1 MIFVSLIEEKDHQV
15 YYDEIGFSVIS
26 HIDDKWITDKIPKY
40 YDDNKNK
47 VSLHFK
53 RGKCR
58 IKRDEFLDKST
69 QYFEQQ
75 LKGIIEQD
83 VFSIPYVDDEYDG
96 AQILSSKFNTIM
108 KTMKQWCNDSNQE
121 EGEIKGIVIYGFCL
135 DTYLKFLTFPE
146 HIFKTNFEDSGKE
159 ELKEMIIVFNP
170 SERLIFLIRSA
181 NPENLAN
188 GMKLSTNDTMKF
200 TLLFF
205 DVLKNSGVRV
215 INLLVT
221 DMKLHQI
228 SLKCD
233 ACNSQVILMESLES
247 CKSFKRWLTTKNE
260 NLSVSVLQEDTS
272 EYFIRDFSAKLLFL
286 ITTSKISKESHFYGM
301 LPLRSEIPLEQIEE
315 ANIPT
320 SKELRIIHSKC
331 KRHIVFSTYGSGIS
345 MVAQKRAEIISGRID
360 NEILHFICSNKNF
373 QLLTEK
379 KISNVKLSC
388 NEHLKNVFDIIK
400 EIVEND
406 SSEKKIHLVAEHY
419 DPEQLSHTQVREL
432 KDMIN
437 GNEKLKDS
445 YIFLAC
451 GTIIKDRMIKNR
463 HGQFISTSEWN
474 IHLHMEK
481 EILQYNKRNTVEI
494 SELVVFTA
502 EELKKQTTIFNLP
515 YQDTR
520 KNQFKKEFKTQ
531 SEVHG
536 QSSRE
541 LGKCKSKTNKRR
553 TKKRNRKQDIAP
565 EIKEIEG
572 GSSSNDQRYFTF
584 DETFEFYYRNNDSA
598 SSVDESIAREI
609 VKSQFKNILEPS
621 QHGLKIKSV
630 KPSIKIINHAAS
642 SNEEFKILSLSKM
655 LRKIINKTYRNKKD
669 YKTLGYR
676 DVDKHV
682 VLHFDMQSN
691 VPYYFD
697 IAFTLLGK
705 REKVTDRYEEFHK
718 NEDNEIL
725 ICNYRSFRGFENPSV
740 IVVIDPTL
748 YHLKF
753 CIPECLSRATV
764 FLEIIVMKML
774 ASDKFQ
780 TSQETFQTII
790 SKWENQESGSG
801 PLFSPC
807 PFSEPEGQTSEDMEE
822 IRNLLARQKEQM
834 SHNENKMDSHL
845 MR

>member
-205 DVLKNSGVRV
+205 DVLKNSGARV

-718 NEDNEIL
+718 NEDKEIL

-740 IVVIDPTL
+740 IVVIDPSL

-807 PFSEPEGQTSEDMEE
+807 PFSEPEAQTSEDMEE

>member
-1 MIFVSLIEEKDHQV
+1 MIFLTLLEEKDHRMH
-15 YYDEIGFSVIS
+15 YGEFGFSVIS
-26 HIDDKWITDKIPKY
+26 HIDDEWITDKIPKY
-40 YDDNKNK
+40 YDENKNK
-47 VSLHFK
+47 VSLYLK

-58 IKRDEFLDKST
+58 INKDEFLDKST
-69 QYFEQQ
+69 QYFDQQ

-135 DTYLKFLTFPE
+135 DSYLKFLTFPE
-146 HIFKTNFEDSGKE
+146 HIFKRNFDDSGKE

-170 SERLIFLIRSA
+170 SERLIFLIRLA
-181 NPENLAN
+181 NPENLAS

-215 INLLVT
+215 VNLLVT
-221 DMKLHQI
+221 DRKLDQI

-233 ACNSQVILMESLES
+233 SCNSQVILMESLES
-247 CKSFKRWLTTKNE
+247 SKSFKGWLRTKNE
-260 NLSVSVLQEDTS
+260 NLSVSILQEDIS

-345 MVAQKRAEIISGRID
+345 MVARKRAEIISERID

-373 QLLTEK
+373 QLLAEK
-379 KISNVKLSC
+379 NISNVKLSC

-400 EIVEND
+400 DIFEND
-406 SSEKKIHLVAEHY
+406 SSEKKIHVVAEHY
-419 DPEQLSHTQVREL
+419 DTEQLSHTQVREL

-437 GNEKLKDS
+437 VNEKLRDS

-451 GTIIKDRMIKNR
+451 GTTIKDRMIKNR

-474 IHLHMEK
+474 THLDMKK
-481 EILQYNKRNTVEI
+481 EILQFNKRNTVEI
-494 SELVVFTA
+494 NELVVSTA
-502 EELKKQTTIFNLP
+502 EELKDQTAIFNLP
-515 YQDTR
+515 YEDTR
-520 KNQFKKEFKTQ
+520 KNQYKEEFKTQ

-536 QSSRE
+536 RSSRGE
-541 LGKCKSKTNKRR
+541 PGKCKSKRN
-553 TKKRNRKQDIAP
+553 KKRNRKQNIAP
-565 EIKEIEG
+565 EIREIEG
-572 GSSSNDQRYFTF
+572 GSPSNDHRYFTF

-598 SSVDESIAREI
+598 SSVGESIAREI

-621 QHGLKIKSV
+621 QRGLKIKSV
-630 KPSIKIINHAAS
+630 KPSIKIINHAEG
-642 SNEEFKILSLSKM
+642 SNEEFKILSLSNI
-655 LRKIINKTYRNKKD
+655 LGRIIDKTYRDKKD

-691 VPYYFD
+691 VPYYFH
-697 IAFTLLGK
+697 IAFTMLGK

-718 NEDNEIL
+718 NEDKEIL

-740 IVVIDPTL
+740 IVVIDPSL

-774 ASDKFQ
+774 ASDEFQ
-780 TSQETFQTII
+780 TSQETFQRII
-790 SKWENQESGSG
+790 SKWEIQESGSE

-807 PFSEPEGQTSEDMEE
+807 PFSGPEAQTSEDIKK
-822 IRNLLARQKEQM
+822 IRNLLASEKEQM

-845 MR
+845 TR

>member
-1 MIFVSLIEEKDHQV
+1 MIFVSLIEEKDHRMH
-15 YYDEIGFSVIS
+15 YGEIGFSVIS
-26 HIDDKWITDKIPKY
+26 HIDDEWITGKIPKY

-58 IKRDEFLDKST
+58 IKKDEFLDKST

-221 DMKLHQI
+221 DGKLHQI

-247 CKSFKRWLTTKNE
+247 CKSFKRWLRTKNE

-379 KISNVKLSC
+379 KIPNVKLSC

-419 DPEQLSHTQVREL
+419 DTEQLSHTQVREL

-718 NEDNEIL
+718 NEDKEIL

-740 IVVIDPTL
+740 IVVIDPSL

-801 PLFSPC
+801 RLFSPC
-807 PFSEPEGQTSEDMEE
+807 PFSEPEVQTSEDMEE